1 MKFAIPWVLALALLG
16 STYFLYSANQQ
27 KQAQLDKLAQDNQEV
42 DKLRAENEELK
53 KIPAQND
60 ELAQLRKD
68 NGDLLRLRGEVQK
81 LHTQVDQLNKSL
93 ASAQSQVAQS
103 QQAQASQ
110 LSKLTNENAQLK
122 GLAQQLE
129 DTQNTSRSQQS
140 ACINN
145 LRRLDGAKQ
154 QWALEKGKT
163 AADVPTPDDLAP
175 YLDLT
180 KIVCPA
186 GGIYSL
192 NAVGT
197 APTCT
202 VLGHVL
208 GQQ

>member
-1 MKFAIPWVLALALLG
+1 MKSAIPWVLVLALLG
-16 STYFLYSANQQ
+16 GTYFLYSANQV
-27 KQAQLDKLAQDNQEV
+27 KQAQLDKLTQDNQEV

-60 ELAQLRKD
+60 ELANLRKD
-68 NGDLLRLRGEVQK
+68 NGDLLRLRGEVQQ
-81 LHTQVDQLNKSL
+81 LHTQVAQLNKSL
-93 ASAQSQVAQS
+93 ASAQGQVAQS
-103 QQAQASQ
+103 QQLQAAQI
-110 LSKLTNENAQLK
+110 SKLTNENAQLK
-122 GLAQQLE
+122 NLAQQVE
-129 DTQNTSRSQQS
+129 ETQNTARSQQS
-140 ACINN
+140 VCINN
-145 LRRLDGAKQ
+145 LHRLQAAKQ

-163 AADVPTPDDLAP
+163 AADVPTPDDISP

-192 NAVGT
+192 NAVSA